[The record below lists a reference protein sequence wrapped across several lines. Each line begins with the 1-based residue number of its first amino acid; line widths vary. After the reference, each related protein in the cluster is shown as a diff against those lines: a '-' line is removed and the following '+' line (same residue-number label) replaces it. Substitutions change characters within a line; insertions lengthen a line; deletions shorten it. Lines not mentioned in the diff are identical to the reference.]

1 MSPCE
6 RSKDFIFILAVLQ
19 DFISYVHFLFC
30 EVSECINS
38 IQVVL

>member
-6 RSKDFIFILAVLQ
+6 HSEDFVFILTVLQ

-30 EVSECINS
+30 KVSECINS
-38 IQVVL
+38 IQVIL